1 MGSLVEITII
11 RNSDK
16 VEFEGHAWTR
26 DDGKLEAFWH
36 EDGSRLNFLFEADGT
51 QIGLFHGCKKYKLKR
66 KS

>member
-1 MGSLVEITII
+1 MGSLVEVTIL

-26 DDGKLEAFWH
+26 DDGKLEAFWY
-36 EDGSRLNFLFEADGT
+36 EDGTRVNFLFEANGT
-51 QIGLFHGCKKYKLKR
+51 QIGMFHGCKKYELKR